1 MAGRVWLGRAS
12 KAAISAVENAI
23 MWILVPSFL
32 SGALARYA
40 PSSISLDLPM
50 IFAFGAV
57 ITGLMALAALTN
69 GLGVSVPFRTG
80 AYLAEAFYIWTF
92 LDAGVLNIDVS
103 GITITLSFET
113 LVFIMALP
121 SLFNAVRA
129 PLQYLMEES
138 EAVKPITDAV

>member
-1 MAGRVWLGRAS
+1 MAGKVWLVRAS

-40 PSSISLDLPM
+40 PPSISDLPM

-138 EAVKPITDAV
+138 EAVKPITDVV